1 MSARALDLQS
11 RVDSLAP
18 ARVGSPQDTYPRI
31 RLRWLPPTPSPLFY
45 WPTPTGWRHP
55 LTAARPHDRS
65 PSLELRLATPS
76 DADAVAAI
84 HTASWRTAYRGILDD
99 EFLDGPL
106 DSYSRDRWRAWFTL
120 IGGPPAHLL
129 LAELGSVPVG
139 FLCVVHSGGEFG
151 DLVANLH
158 VLVEARRGGVG
169 RQLLREGARLV
180 QEQGHS
186 AMHLWVYS
194 TNSEAIRFYEREGGY
209 AESEQPHL
217 AADGQM
223 RPSRRYVWRDL
234 SPFLD

>member
-1 MSARALDLQS
+1 M
-11 RVDSLAP
+11 
-18 ARVGSPQDTYPRI
+18 
-31 RLRWLPPTPSPLFY
+31 
-45 WPTPTGWRHP
+45 
-55 LTAARPHDRS
+55 
-65 PSLELRLATPS
+65 
-76 DADAVAAI
+76 
-84 HTASWRTAYRGILDD
+84 
-99 EFLDGPL
+99 
-106 DSYSRDRWRAWFTL
+106 
-120 IGGPPAHLL
+120 
-129 LAELGSVPVG
+129 
-139 FLCVVHSGGEFG
+139 VHSGGEFG

-180 QEQGHS
+180 HEQGHS

-194 TNSEAIRFYEREGGY
+194 TNSEAIRFYEREGGC